1 MKKVVSL
8 TLLACASVSGCSLL
22 DNNPVYGD
30 SGYIRDRSQDYEAE
44 RESKRLE
51 IPPHLQSRSMKEQ
64 LKVPPIDI
72 TASRTGEE
80 YQVPRPEFFYADGSS
95 EKVNLKRQDGE
106 RMIVVDEPAD
116 QVWSA
121 LRDFW
126 QFNDVKLAKTDPV
139 IRAMETEWID
149 TKGKEPGMVETWAKR
164 LTFRDINN
172 DFKDKLRVT
181 LKPYPGDAERTF
193 IRMQHYRASA
203 AEESPQVN
211 WGKDAKDLGYKTEM
225 MYEMLR
231 YLSKSTQQS
240 GTSMVALQSKKPGS
254 FQFGRDARGNP
265 VLKID
270 ANADLAWSL
279 VDSALDSAQI
289 DVGTRDQS
297 KGLFYL
303 SYVSST
309 PAEKTSEMG
318 FFEWLHSDRGDI
330 KVATSGLTEALGFES
345 ENEDGEKV
353 YYSANAT
360 DAQAPEAEVLDEE
373 AASQKRLQEAEG
385 FKIWL
390 GNRVVYVFGEEDSN
404 KGSYNQETDAYEF
417 TGRYQLKLNRT
428 RTGVFLSILNDQ
440 GLKAP
445 EVIAEEILWDIKE
458 NLPQS

>member
-8 TLLACASVSGCSLL
+8 TLLACASISGCSLL

-30 SGYIRDRSQDYEAE
+30 SGYIRDRSQDYEVE

-51 IPPHLQSRSMKEQ
+51 IPPHLQERSMEEQ
-64 LKVPPIDI
+64 LQVPAIDI
-72 TASRTGEE
+72 TASRSDVE
-80 YQVPRPEFFYADGSS
+80 YEVPRPEFFYADGSS
-95 EKVNLKRQDGE
+95 EKVNIKRQDGE

-116 QVWSA
+116 QVWNA

-126 QFNDVKLAKTDPV
+126 QFNDVKLAKSDPA
-139 IRAMETEWID
+139 IRAMETVWLD
-149 TKGKEPGMVETWAKR
+149 TTGKEPGMVDSWVKR

-181 LKPYPGDAERTF
+181 LKPYPGEADRTF
-193 IRMQHYRASA
+193 IRMQHFRVSA
-203 AEESPQVN
+203 AEESPQVD
-211 WGKDAKDLGYKTEM
+211 WAKDANDLSYKTEM

-240 GTSMVALQSKKPGS
+240 GTSQLALQRKKPGS

-279 VDSALDSAQI
+279 VDDALNSAKI
-289 DVGTRDQS
+289 DVGTRDQDR
-297 KGLFYL
+297 GLFYL

-309 PAEKTSEMG
+309 PAEKTREMG

-345 ENEDGEKV
+345 ENEEGEKV
-353 YYSANAT
+353 YYSAAAT
-360 DAQAPEAEVLDEE
+360 EAEAPEEVLDEE
-373 AASQKRLQEAEG
+373 AASQKKLQDAEG

-390 GNRVVYVFGEEDSN
+390 GSRVIYVFGEEGSD
-404 KGSYNQETDAYEF
+404 KGSYNESTDAFEF

-428 RTGVFLSILNDQ
+428 RTGVFLSVLNDQ

-445 EVIAEEILWDIKE
+445 EVIAEEILWDVKE
-458 NLPQS
+458 NLPQG